1 MVNDFDVAIVG
12 AGPAGAWAAYR
23 LALAGARVA
32 IVDGSHPREKP
43 CGGGLSAR
51 ALELLH
57 PIVDRLPASVDASAA
72 RFTAS
77 GVTAPVTLRT
87 RESPGPALVITSRR
101 ELDAA
106 LLQAA
111 ATSGAHHV
119 PQRVL
124 GFERRNGGWRVETA
138 SQRLTA
144 SWLIGA
150 DGANSLVRR
159 RVAAAFTRRDLSVA
173 SGYFVHGRTSADIEI
188 EFTIDPP
195 GYLWSFPR
203 PDHLAVGICG
213 QADETSSAQLL
224 DAARRW
230 ITANASAAERSLTRY
245 SWPIPSLTAE
255 ALRDPKASGDRWI
268 LVGDAAGLVDPI
280 TREGIFFALQSAE
293 FAASSVQSTN
303 PSGRY
308 AKLVAEHIYPEL
320 KRASEMKARFFAS
333 AFSGLLVH
341 GLLRSNRIRAIMADL
356 VSGRQ
361 TYHGLRRRLL
371 LTGELRLAV
380 AYLHLTA
387 TSWHL
392 NPKDQVAAS
401 R

>member
-1 MVNDFDVAIVG
+1 MANDFDVAIVG

-23 LALAGARVA
+23 LASAGARVA

-51 ALELLH
+51 ALELLQ
-57 PIVDRLPASVDASAA
+57 PVVERLPASIDASRA

-77 GVTAPVTLRT
+77 GMTAPVTLRA
-87 RESPGPALVITSRR
+87 RESRGPALAITSRR

-111 ATSGAHHV
+111 EQSGAHHV
-119 PQRVL
+119 PHRVL
-124 GFERRNGGWRVETA
+124 GFERRNGGWNVETD
-138 SQRLTA
+138 SQQLTA

-159 RVAAAFTRRDLSVA
+159 RVATAFSRRDLSVA
-173 SGYFVHGRTSADIEI
+173 SGYFVHGRTSADIDI

-213 QADETSSAQLL
+213 QADATSSARLF

-230 ITANASAAERSLTRY
+230 IAANASAADGSLTRY

-255 ALRDPKASGDRWI
+255 ALRDQKASGDRWI

-293 FAASSVQSTN
+293 FAASSVQSAN
-303 PSGRY
+303 ASGRY
-308 AKLVAEHIYPEL
+308 ARLLAEHIYPEL
-320 KRASEMKARFFAS
+320 KRASQMKTQFFAS
-333 AFSGLLVH
+333 AFSALLVR
-341 GLLRSNRIRAIMADL
+341 GLQRSYRIRAIMADL

-371 LTGELRLAV
+371 LTGELRLAL

-387 TSWHL
+387 TTW
-392 NPKDQVAAS
+392 